1 MTSLIF
7 NIASFAI
14 VIIVGAVVLT
24 REAKKNR
31 QELEKLFKK

>member
-7 NIASFAI
+7 NIAAFSI
-14 VIIVGAVVLT
+14 VIIIGAVVLI